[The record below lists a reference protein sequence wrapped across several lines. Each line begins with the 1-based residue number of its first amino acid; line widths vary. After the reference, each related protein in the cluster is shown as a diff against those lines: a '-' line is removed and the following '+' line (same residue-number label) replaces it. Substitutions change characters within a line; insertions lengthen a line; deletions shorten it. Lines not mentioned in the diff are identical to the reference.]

1 MSFSPSYNQL
11 FGTLSVGTLSYW
23 YSFLPL
29 VCWPII
35 ALVLRRNWN
44 EVPSRLNDM
53 YFYGREGEEEEE
65 VLAFSRQ
72 VGVPCAAS

>member
-1 MSFSPSYNQL
+1 M
-11 FGTLSVGTLSYW
+11 
-23 YSFLPL
+23 
-29 VCWPII
+29 
-35 ALVLRRNWN
+35 
-44 EVPSRLNDM
+44 PSRLNDM